1 MNYNILLNPGSED
14 AIIQHAGQ
22 DLHLTVTDLKPF
34 TIYYIRVQACQIG
47 IYFLSARSTDQVD

>member
-1 MNYNILLNPGSED
+1 MNYNILLNPGSEG

-47 IYFLSARSTDQVD
+47 IYFLSA